1 MLIEFKFSNYRSF
14 RDEAVL
20 SMEATG
26 LGTFR
31 KSLIEY
37 RPAGKS
43 TNHPIHLLPA
53 AAIYGKN
60 GGGKSNVIRAF
71 WLAVQFIR
79 NAQRTQHEKAPI
91 PVRPFL
97 LDDTSAAEPTRFEFT
112 YVDQGIKY
120 IYGFAATKERVEEE
134 YLYHAP
140 KGQRSLVFSRTGQ
153 EFHFPT
159 NNLKR
164 RRELIGE
171 AVAANQLYFAVACTM
186 NEQACVGAMRWFR
199 ECVRFSR
206 GYADFPKHL
215 LEYSED
221 SNMLQAISDYA
232 KAADVGIRDMQFD
245 IKNQEFPSPQDLP
258 ENVPEG
264 IKAALAQ
271 FMQALSDASPDSEQK
286 LRMGEIRAA
295 SYHQGIN
302 RSGKESLYS
311 LELADESDGTRRLM
325 SLAPDME
332 QVLSRGGVLLVDEL
346 EKEMHPMLV
355 EYIVAKFQSPES
367 NPNHAQ
373 LIFTNHN
380 TELLN
385 MELLRKDQL
394 YFVDK
399 SRKDGTSSLY
409 SISELATPTSENV
422 RKGYLMGKYG
432 ATPELEIE
440 EVE

>member
-26 LGTFR
+26 LGAFR

-37 RPAGKS
+37 RSGRKS
-43 TNHPIHLLPA
+43 TGKPIYLLPA

-71 WLAVQFIR
+71 FLAVQFIR
-79 NAQRTQHEKAPI
+79 NAQRTQHEKVPI

-97 LDDTSAAEPTRFEFT
+97 LNDTSTAEPTRFEFT

-134 YLYHAP
+134 YLYHSP
-140 KGQRSLVFSRTGQ
+140 KGQRSLVFSRSGQ

-159 NNLKR
+159 NNMKR
-164 RRELIGE
+164 RRELISE

-186 NEQACVGAMRWFR
+186 NEQACVDAMRWFR

-206 GYADFPKHL
+206 GYADFPKQL

-221 SNMLQAISDYA
+221 PNMLRAISDYA

-245 IKNQEFPSPQDLP
+245 IKNQEIPSPQDLP

-264 IKAALAQ
+264 IRVALVQ
-271 FMQALSDASPDSEQK
+271 FMQALSDASPDAEQK
-286 LRMGEIRAA
+286 LRMGEVRAT
-295 SYHQGIN
+295 SFHQGVN
-302 RSGKESLYS
+302 RNGEEDLYS

-332 QVLSRGGVLLVDEL
+332 RILNCGGVLLVDEL

-355 EYIVAKFQSPES
+355 EYIVAKFQSPVS

-373 LIFTNHN
+373 LIFTTHN

-394 YFVDK
+394 YFADK
-399 SRKDGTSSLY
+399 SHKDGSSSLY
-409 SISELATPTSENV
+409 SISELSTPTSENV
-422 RKGYLMGKYG
+422 RKGSLMGKYG
-432 ATPELEIE
+432 ATPDLEIE

>member
-164 RRELIGE
+164 RRELIGD

-221 SNMLQAISDYA
+221 SNMLQAISD
-232 KAADVGIRDMQFD
+232 
-245 IKNQEFPSPQDLP
+245 
-258 ENVPEG
+258 
-264 IKAALAQ
+264 
-271 FMQALSDASPDSEQK
+271 ASPDSEQK

-302 RSGKESLYS
+302 RAGKESLYS

>member
-286 LRMGEIRAA
+286 LRLITRESIELVKKVSIRW
-295 SYHQGIN
+295 SWP
-302 RSGKESLYS
+302 
-311 LELADESDGTRRLM
+311 M
-325 SLAPDME
+325 SRT
-332 QVLSRGGVLLVDEL
+332 V
-346 EKEMHPMLV
+346 
-355 EYIVAKFQSPES
+355 
-367 NPNHAQ
+367 HA
-373 LIFTNHN
+373 
-380 TELLN
+380 
-385 MELLRKDQL
+385 
-394 YFVDK
+394 
-399 SRKDGTSSLY
+399 G
-409 SISELATPTSENV
+409 
-422 RKGYLMGKYG
+422 
-432 ATPELEIE
+432 
-440 EVE
+440 

>member
-20 SMEATG
+20 PMEATG

-79 NAQRTQHEKAPI
+79 NAQRTQHEKA
-91 PVRPFL
+91 
-97 LDDTSAAEPTRFEFT
+97 
-112 YVDQGIKY
+112 
-120 IYGFAATKERVEEE
+120 
-134 YLYHAP
+134 
-140 KGQRSLVFSRTGQ
+140 
-153 EFHFPT
+153 
-159 NNLKR
+159 
-164 RRELIGE
+164 GE

-286 LRMGEIRAA
+286 LRMGEIRAP
-295 SYHQGIN
+295 GN
-302 RSGKESLYS
+302 
-311 LELADESDGTRRLM
+311 
-325 SLAPDME
+325 
-332 QVLSRGGVLLVDEL
+332 
-346 EKEMHPMLV
+346 
-355 EYIVAKFQSPES
+355 QSS
-367 NPNHAQ
+367 W
-373 LIFTNHN
+373 
-380 TELLN
+380 
-385 MELLRKDQL
+385 
-394 YFVDK
+394 
-399 SRKDGTSSLY
+399 
-409 SISELATPTSENV
+409 
-422 RKGYLMGKYG
+422 
-432 ATPELEIE
+432 
-440 EVE
+440 

>member
-186 NEQACVGAMRWFR
+186 NV
-199 ECVRFSR
+199 
-206 GYADFPKHL
+206 
-215 LEYSED
+215 
-221 SNMLQAISDYA
+221 QAISDYA

-302 RSGKESLYS
+302 RAGKESLYS

>member
-14 RDEAVL
+14 RDEAIL
-20 SMEATG
+20 SMEAAG

-37 RPAGKS
+37 RPAGKA
-43 TNHPIHLLPA
+43 TNHPLCLLPA

-79 NAQRTQHEKAPI
+79 NAQRTQHEKAAI
-91 PVRPFL
+91 PVQPFL
-97 LDDTSAAEPTRFEFT
+97 LNDTSAAEPTRFEFT

-120 IYGFAATKERVEEE
+120 LYGFAATKERIVEE

-140 KGQRSLVFSRTGQ
+140 KGQRSLVFSRAGQ
-153 EFHFPT
+153 EFHFPA

-171 AVAANQLYFAVACTM
+171 TVAANQLYFAVACTM
-186 NEQACVGAMRWFR
+186 NEQACVSAMRWFR
-199 ECVRFSR
+199 ECIRFSR
-206 GYADFPKHL
+206 GYADIPRQL

-221 SNMLQAISDYA
+221 PRMLRAISDYA
-232 KAADVGIRDMQFD
+232 KAADVGIRDMQFE
-245 IKNQEFPSPQDLP
+245 IKNQEIPSLEDFPA
-258 ENVPEG
+258 NVPEG
-264 IKAALAQ
+264 IRVALMQ
-271 FMQALSDASPDSEQK
+271 FAQALSDASPESEQK
-286 LRMGEIRAA
+286 LRMGEVRAA

-302 RSGKESLYS
+302 LHGEESLYT
-311 LELADESDGTRRLM
+311 LELSDESDGTRRLM
-325 SLAPDME
+325 SLAPDIE
-332 QVLSRGGVLLVDEL
+332 KVLSCGGVLLVDEL

-355 EYIVAKFQSPES
+355 EYIVAKFQSPAS

-373 LIFTNHN
+373 IIFTTHN

-394 YFVDK
+394 YFADK
-399 SRKDGTSSLY
+399 SRKDGSSSLY
-409 SISELATPTSENV
+409 SISELSTPTSENI
-422 RKGYLMGKYG
+422 RTGYLMGKYG
-432 ATPELEIE
+432 ATPDLEIE

>member
-245 IKNQEFPSPQDLP
+245 IKTRSFPARRTSLKTCRRGSRLP
-258 ENVPEG
+258 WRSSCRP
-264 IKAALAQ
+264 
-271 FMQALSDASPDSEQK
+271 FPTR
-286 LRMGEIRAA
+286 LRIQSRNCGWE
-295 SYHQGIN
+295 
-302 RSGKESLYS
+302 RSGLRLITRESIDLVKKVS
-311 LELADESDGTRRLM
+311 IRWSWPM
-325 SLAPDME
+325 SRT
-332 QVLSRGGVLLVDEL
+332 V
-346 EKEMHPMLV
+346 
-355 EYIVAKFQSPES
+355 
-367 NPNHAQ
+367 HA
-373 LIFTNHN
+373 
-380 TELLN
+380 
-385 MELLRKDQL
+385 
-394 YFVDK
+394 
-399 SRKDGTSSLY
+399 G
-409 SISELATPTSENV
+409 
-422 RKGYLMGKYG
+422 
-432 ATPELEIE
+432 
-440 EVE
+440 

>member
-206 GYADFPKHL
+206 G
-215 LEYSED
+215 
-221 SNMLQAISDYA
+221 
-232 KAADVGIRDMQFD
+232 
-245 IKNQEFPSPQDLP
+245 
-258 ENVPEG
+258 
-264 IKAALAQ
+264 
-271 FMQALSDASPDSEQK
+271 LS
-286 LRMGEIRAA
+286 
-295 SYHQGIN
+295 
-302 RSGKESLYS
+302 
-311 LELADESDGTRRLM
+311 
-325 SLAPDME
+325 
-332 QVLSRGGVLLVDEL
+332 
-346 EKEMHPMLV
+346 
-355 EYIVAKFQSPES
+355 
-367 NPNHAQ
+367 
-373 LIFTNHN
+373 LIH
-380 TELLN
+380 
-385 MELLRKDQL
+385 
-394 YFVDK
+394 
-399 SRKDGTSSLY
+399 
-409 SISELATPTSENV
+409 I
-422 RKGYLMGKYG
+422 
-432 ATPELEIE
+432 
-440 EVE
+440 